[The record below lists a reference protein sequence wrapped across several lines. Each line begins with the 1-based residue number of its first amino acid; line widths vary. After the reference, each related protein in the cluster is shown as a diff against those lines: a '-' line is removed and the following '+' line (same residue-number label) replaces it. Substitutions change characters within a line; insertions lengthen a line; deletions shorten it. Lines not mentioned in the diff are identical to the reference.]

1 LKQHKKNNE
10 IGYTCSSHRIKK
22 CVRGMKYCL
31 EVVKGEDQ
39 FEEVSVVAKIILKLN
54 LRRDGL
60 QKRKLD

>member
-1 LKQHKKNNE
+1 
-10 IGYTCSSHRIKK
+10 
-22 CVRGMKYCL
+22 MKYCL